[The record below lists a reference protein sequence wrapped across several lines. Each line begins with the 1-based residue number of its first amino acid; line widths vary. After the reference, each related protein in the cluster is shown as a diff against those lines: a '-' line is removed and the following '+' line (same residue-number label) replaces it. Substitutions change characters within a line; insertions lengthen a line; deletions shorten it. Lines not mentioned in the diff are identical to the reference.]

1 MPAHMPRRPVRQDDV
16 ITRAEIAH
24 HDGTRV
30 RRGGTVSRED
40 LLERGASL
48 SSFWERGVNLMG
60 LLTRRPNIMI
70 HKTRN
75 TLRSRGKLIVVCS
88 SAGKNVRRGTK
99 DNSNLAETMENQFE
113 L

>member
-16 ITRAEIAH
+16 IMRAEMAH

-30 RRGGTVSRED
+30 RRGGTVSKEV

-60 LLTRRPNIMI
+60 LLTRRSNIMI
-70 HKTRN
+70 HKTCN
-75 TLRSRGKLIVVCS
+75 MLRSKG
-88 SAGKNVRRGTK
+88 
-99 DNSNLAETMENQFE
+99 
-113 L
+113 